1 MEANFGH
8 QASKLAPPDRPALID
23 ALSRFE
29 HDWLGLP
36 RAHKVLIL
44 TLTLTQTLTLTL
56 TQT

>member
-36 RAHKVLIL
+36 RAHKVTYLDL
-44 TLTLTQTLTLTL
+44 PPQEANPN
-56 TQT
+56 